1 MFLLCV
7 GSSVACLKS
16 LGMSSLAQAA
26 PHVGRELELL
36 EHSYE
41 KESQCDLEFQ
51 LKCQCS
57 RLL

>member
-1 MFLLCV
+1 M
-7 GSSVACLKS
+7 ACLKS

-26 PHVGRELELL
+26 PHVERELELL

>member
-1 MFLLCV
+1 MFLLCF

-16 LGMSSLAQAA
+16 LGLSSLAHAA
-26 PHVGRELELL
+26 SHVGRELKLL

-41 KESQCDLEFQ
+41 KESYYDLEFQ

>member
-1 MFLLCV
+1 M
-7 GSSVACLKS
+7 ACLKS
-16 LGMSSLAQAA
+16 LGLSSLAHAA
-26 PHVGRELELL
+26 SHVGRELKLL

-41 KESQCDLEFQ
+41 KESYYDLEFQ